1 MKRVNRRIFN
11 KGLAA
16 AALAGTGSAG
26 AAASF
31 QMPPEWAAHER
42 CVMAYCAA
50 WKTFD
55 KGDVEDTRVEQAQIA
70 KAIARFEP
78 VTVLANPEDAAEAG
92 KLCGSSVTVLEML
105 HYDVW
110 ARDTL
115 PTIVKAAD
123 GARRAIGWNFNAWGG
138 KFDGQYADDLG
149 LAERFAKGSGVP
161 FENAGLVMEGGGI
174 ETDGAGLLITTETAI
189 LNPNRNPGMT
199 KAEAEAEWKRLL
211 GVSKV
216 VWLHGSDVDHVT
228 DGHVDGAVKF
238 LAPGHLVAE
247 HTDDTEDPEHHEL
260 EDNLARLKG
269 LAGADG
275 GPINVHR
282 LLRPR
287 YGRIGKRG
295 DDFAGSY
302 VNCYIANKGVVLPRF
317 GDKERDEAARALFE
331 KLSGRPAVSVSID
344 TIAEGGGGIHC
355 NTQQMTL

>member
-1 MKRVNRRIFN
+1 MNRRAFN
-11 KGLAA
+11 QVL
-16 AALAGTGSAG
+16 AG
-26 AAASF
+26 AALMRTGPARAEDTF
-31 QMPPEWAAHER
+31 HMPPEWAPHER

-50 WKTFD
+50 WKTFHHHD
-55 KGDVEDTRVEQAQIA
+55 IGDIILEQAALAQ
-70 KAIARFEP
+70 AIAQFEP
-78 VTVLANPEDAAEAG
+78 VTVLANSNDMAAARWIF
-92 KLCGSSVTVLEML
+92 GSSVSVLEMK

-115 PTIVKAAD
+115 PTVVKSTD
-123 GARRAIGWNFNAWGG
+123 GSRRAIGWNFNEWGG

-149 LAERFAKGSGVP
+149 LAERFAKGSGMP
-161 FENAGLVMEGGGI
+161 FEKAGLVMEGGGI

-211 GVSKV
+211 GISKV
-216 VWLHGSDVDHVT
+216 VWLHGSKVDHIT

-247 HTDDTEDPEHHEL
+247 HTDDTEDPEYHEL
-260 EDNLARLKG
+260 EDNLTRLKG
-269 LAGADG
+269 LTGAEG
-275 GPINVHR
+275 VPIQVHK

-287 YGRIGKRG
+287 YDRIGERG

-302 VNCYIANKGVVLPRF
+302 VNCYIANKGVVLPKF
-317 GDKERDEAARALFE
+317 GDEERDEAARALFE

-344 TIAEGGGGIHC
+344 QIAEGGGGIHC
-355 NTQQMTL
+355 NTQQMPL